1 MAKVKK
7 MRLLVNL
14 KTHLPFNNRNKLA
27 RLLADG
33 WQIMAEHKEQTWFGQ
48 DNGRVI
54 YTLIK
59 SPEVTKSSKEISV
72 GNVRFGN

>member
-14 KTHLPFNNRNKLA
+14 KTHLPFNNRRKLA

-33 WQIMAEHKEQTWFGQ
+33 WQIMTEHKEQTLFGQ
-48 DNGRVI
+48 ENGRVI

-72 GNVRFGN
+72 GNVRFGK

>member
-1 MAKVKK
+1 MAKVKQ

-14 KTHLPFNNRNKLA
+14 KTHLPFNNRKKLA
-27 RLLADG
+27 KLIADG
-33 WQIMAEHKEQTWFGQ
+33 WQIIAEHREQTWFGQ

-59 SPEVTKSSKEISV
+59 GQQVTKSSKDFSV
-72 GNVRFGN
+72 GNVRFGK